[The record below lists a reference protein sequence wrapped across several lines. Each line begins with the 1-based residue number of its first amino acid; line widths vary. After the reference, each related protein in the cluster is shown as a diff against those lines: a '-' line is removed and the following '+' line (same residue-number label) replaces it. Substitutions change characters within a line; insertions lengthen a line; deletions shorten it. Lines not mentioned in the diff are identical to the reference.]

1 MYSGLRDQMNK
12 LRDSLANLQRAAE
25 DEEQEKELDLRMK
38 SIKVVFLEQEI
49 WASGFITPRYRQSK

>member
-1 MYSGLRDQMNK
+1 MNK